1 MNSIRLLVVSLL
13 IGAMSLTSA
22 VRAQAPTDESQ
33 LYNAWSY
40 LLGRALIIR
49 QENTDMREPGMN
61 YNVIKYY
68 NSPSSTA
75 FVNPNF
81 DVNYLESWIAIDD
94 SSAVLLS
101 VPEIK
106 DRYYTIQLLNEWG
119 DNITNI
125 NNRVYPNH
133 PSGVFALI
141 TAHSNVKLPEGVVPV
156 ILPTHKA
163 KLMGRIELKDTP
175 EEATKLLQ
183 AVTLS
188 VTGTPRI
195 ELPPAIPDF
204 TNGKLPGVALFDNAE
219 AILQSAPD
227 YTPVAA
233 GLQQSVRDI
242 AQQVHASSQ
251 YRQQTDNILTQRVIP
266 AFMQEAHTGI
276 ATLKNNW
283 LGGHR
288 EGRGYNG
295 HYGTDYRMRTSLNL
309 LGIWANSPGEA
320 VYYLASKDSNG
331 QSLNGNGFY
340 RLHFPA
346 NALPETMAKA
356 FWSIIMVSIPDY
368 QVIPNPLKRYNFNNY
383 SGLKKNSDG
392 SLDIVIGPRPP
403 KHFPESNWLPSAPDH
418 AFAFT
423 FRAYVPEA
431 DVAAGDRFP
440 PVVTPVNENQ
450 F

>member
-1 MNSIRLLVVSLL
+1 MNSIRLFVVSLL

-22 VRAQAPTDESQ
+22 ARAQAPTDDSQ
-33 LYNAWSY
+33 LYDAWSY

-68 NSPSSTA
+68 NSASSTA

-81 DVNYLESWIAIDD
+81 DVTYLESWIAIDD
-94 SSAVLLS
+94 NSVALLS
-101 VPEIK
+101 APEIK

-125 NNRVYPNH
+125 NVRAYPNH
-133 PSGVFALI
+133 PSGKFALI
-141 TAHSNVKLPEGVVPV
+141 TAHSKVKLPDGVVPV
-156 ILPTHKA
+156 ILPTNKA
-163 KLMGRIELKDTP
+163 KLLGRFELKNSP
-175 EEATKLLQ
+175 EEANKLQQ

-188 VTGTPRI
+188 ITGNPRI
-195 ELPPAIPDF
+195 ATPPAIPAF
-204 TNGKLPGVALFDNAE
+204 TNATLPGVALFDNAE

-233 GLQQSVRDI
+233 EIQQLVRDI
-242 AQQVHASSQ
+242 AQKVRTNRQF
-251 YRQQTDNILTQRVIP
+251 RQQADDAITQRVIP
-266 AFMQEAHTGI
+266 AFMLEAHTGI
-276 ATLKNNW
+276 ATWKNNW
-283 LGGHR
+283 LGGHK

-295 HYGTDYRMRTSLNL
+295 QYGTDYRMRTAINL

-320 VYYLASKDSNG
+320 VYFLTSKDSSG
-331 QSLNGNGFY
+331 QSLSGKNFY
-340 RLHFPA
+340 RIHFPA

-356 FWSIIMVSIPDY
+356 FWSIILVSVPDY
-368 QVIPNPLKRYNFNNY
+368 QVVPNPLKRYNFNNY

-403 KHFPESNWLPSAPDH
+403 KHFPESNWLPSATDS

-423 FRAYVPEA
+423 FRVYVPEN
-431 DVAAGDRFP
+431 DVVAGDRFP
-440 PVVTPVNENQ
+440 PAVTPVDENQ